1 MYRQLMAMNTSES
14 YGAPIE
20 DQIRL
25 LKKTGFEGFF
35 TPWKKEY
42 PINQWADLA
51 KELGMIYQSIHA
63 PFGGVA
69 DLWRED
75 NEKAD
80 IAENELIDCIH
91 SCSENG
97 VGLMVSHCYI
107 GFDGIVN
114 ITPEGLSRYG
124 RIIEE
129 AERSGVNIAF
139 ENTEG
144 EEYLAAILENF
155 GDRKNVGFCLDTGH
169 ELCYNFGKDL
179 LSLYGDKLIATHIND
194 NLGIK
199 DYGGKI
205 FWHDDLHLLPFDGIR
220 DWDELAARFGRCDY
234 KGILTF
240 ELCKQSKPYRH
251 ENDKYERMPLAEYFS
266 ECYARACRFASMLR
280 REKMQF

>member
-1 MYRQLMAMNTSES
+1 MYRHLMAMGTSEAFE
-14 YGAPIE
+14 APIDE
-20 DQIRL
+20 QIRL
-25 LKKTGFEGFF
+25 LKKAGFEGFF

-42 PINQWADLA
+42 PINEWVALA
-51 KELGMIYQSIHA
+51 KELGMIYQSVHA

-69 DLWRED
+69 DLWRAD

-80 IAENELIDCIH
+80 AAEKELIDCIH

-97 VGLMVSHCYI
+97 IGLMISHCYI

-114 ITPEGLSRYG
+114 ITEEGLSRYG
-124 RIIEE
+124 RIIDE
-129 AERSGVNIAF
+129 AERCGVNIAF

-144 EEYLAAILENF
+144 EEYLFALLESF

-169 ELCYNFGKDL
+169 EMCYNFGKNL
-179 LSLYGDKLIATHIND
+179 LEFFGDKLIATHIND

-199 DYGGKI
+199 DYNGKI

-220 DWDELAARFGRCDY
+220 DWKELAERIRRCGY

-240 ELCKQSKPYRH
+240 ELCKFSKPDRH
-251 ENDKYERMPLAEYFS
+251 ENDKYARMSLEEYFA
-266 ECYARACRFASMLR
+266 ECYARACRFASMI
-280 REKMQF
+280 